1 MFFHYIILGWR
12 AKGET
17 WVWVPPCDVLSLA
30 CLRKRTTFAKN
41 IFTTLKMG
49 RNSTVENDSIS
60 CPRNLKE
67 RNWQEAWKQGLFHLG
82 LPTPT
87 TLYPASWPH
96 ETYLPLPKHV
106 TIVHVSSPLPTL
118 CPLPGSPS
126 LCLLHFSSWKS
137 ASPSRQYLDFPSSTG
152 WHSYRSSTLNLP
164 LCYIITTLDYSCL
177 FICLPFWLDW
187 VFFELR
193 ELNVYP

>member
-1 MFFHYIILGWR
+1 MFFHYIILGCR

-17 WVWVPPCDVLSLA
+17 WVWVLPCDVLSSA

-60 CPRNLKE
+60 CPRNLEE
-67 RNWQEAWKQGLFHLG
+67 RNWQEPWKQGLSHPG

-106 TIVHVSSPLPTL
+106 TTVHVSSPLPTL
-118 CPLPGSPS
+118 CPLPGFPS
-126 LCLLHFSSWKS
+126 LCLLYFTSS
-137 ASPSRQYLDFPSSTG
+137 
-152 WHSYRSSTLNLP
+152 HENLP
-164 LCYIITTLDYSCL
+164 LLQGSTWIFLLLQDDIPTDQAHWTHLCVIS
-177 FICLPFWLDW
+177 LPH
-187 VFFELR
+187 
-193 ELNVYP
+193 